1 MKNIQ
6 RTTKVV
12 SVSLP
17 VRVAAKLEQG
27 RSRRGQSRSAY
38 ISALIDKQAEDQR
51 WESVYGKGAVTARRL
66 NITSEMD
73 IDRIIHEA

>member
-38 ISALIDKQAEDQR
+38 ISALIDKHAEDQR
-51 WESVYGKGAVTARRL
+51 WESVYSKGAVTARRL

-73 IDRIIHEA
+73 IDRIIH